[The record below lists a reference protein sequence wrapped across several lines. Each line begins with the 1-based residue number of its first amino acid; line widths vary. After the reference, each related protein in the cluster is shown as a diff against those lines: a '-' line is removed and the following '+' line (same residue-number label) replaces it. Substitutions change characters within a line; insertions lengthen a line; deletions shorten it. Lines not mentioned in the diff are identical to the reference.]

1 MQQSQT
7 MKLNWLLKV
16 LRRQRRYL
24 RDQQVLEVIVSFILE
39 LPVDFIK
46 FYLLDSTCSNSSC
59 SICSASSENESEKI
73 EQNPDVILNH
83 NKDMTASSSV
93 SSSSS
98 ARKINSLDLLN
109 HPPLPKFNQ
118 NKPPYVPPLPYF
130 TNTVNMPNEIR
141 INIPKPELK
150 VSRESH
156 PRSKSK
162 TNSSE
167 NNLRSNDTRCYIPSS
182 NIILTDPPL
191 PNLIKKQSQ
200 YSSQQIFP
208 ELPSLL
214 SNSYSTNFIDQYQP
228 PSDYRSI
235 ATSQANTRFLTHH
248 PSDPILSKAAKRSF
262 IQPQQHVVLDVF
274 PKPKSSA
281 KNYEKVGWSEIPDQ
295 TIGIPLTFNHSNDQQ
310 PPIYW
315 SSRIVPSALMK
326 AESMYEINTDSKLP
340 PIVHQYPLVSGNI
353 PNSFSAATKYL
364 NNSLNENQRKQQ
376 QQFSMGERSHSNR
389 ETIPSNS
396 ILSNGAM
403 TNVPMI
409 SGSSAIGIRKETG
422 EKNKVKFS
430 DTITVATVPE
440 IPRKEKPP
448 KRNGF
453 RMDPRRE
460 LADSLPLCHPQDEY
474 LKLFTPMSGKKFKS
488 PIE

>member
-1 MQQSQT
+1 
-7 MKLNWLLKV
+7 
-16 LRRQRRYL
+16 
-24 RDQQVLEVIVSFILE
+24 
-39 LPVDFIK
+39 
-46 FYLLDSTCSNSSC
+46 
-59 SICSASSENESEKI
+59 
-73 EQNPDVILNH
+73 
-83 NKDMTASSSV
+83 
-93 SSSSS
+93 
-98 ARKINSLDLLN
+98 
-109 HPPLPKFNQ
+109 
-118 NKPPYVPPLPYF
+118 
-130 TNTVNMPNEIR
+130 MPNEIR

-162 TNSSE
+162 TTSSE
-167 NNLRSNDTRCYIPSS
+167 TNSRLNDSRCYIPSS

-191 PNLIKKQSQ
+191 PNLIKKPLQ

-208 ELPSLL
+208 ELPQLL

-228 PSDYRSI
+228 PSESYRSI
-235 ATSQANTRFLTHH
+235 ATLQANTRFLTNH

-274 PKPKSSA
+274 PKPKPSA

-326 AESMYEINTDSKLP
+326 AESMYEINADSKLP

-364 NNSLNENQRKQQ
+364 NNSPIENQRKQQ
-376 QQFSMGERSHSNR
+376 QFSMGARSH
-389 ETIPSNS
+389 IPSNS
-396 ILSNGAM
+396 ILSNGATM
-403 TNVPMI
+403 SVPMI
-409 SGSSAIGIRKETG
+409 SGSSAVGIRKETG

-474 LKLFTPMSGKKFKS
+474 LKLFTPMSGN
-488 PIE
+488 